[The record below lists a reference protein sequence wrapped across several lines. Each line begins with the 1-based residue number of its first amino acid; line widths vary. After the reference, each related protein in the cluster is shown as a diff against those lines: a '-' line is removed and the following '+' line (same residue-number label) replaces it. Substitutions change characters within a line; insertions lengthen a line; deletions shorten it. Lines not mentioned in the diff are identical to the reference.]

1 MLTAFL
7 SSATRRDYV
16 IKVEA
21 RWNLFTGFSTR
32 ADVADATFR
41 NLAAVDNHAF
51 VNRKILEDV
60 RLSWDQLA
68 TVRDR
73 VALLKN
79 AVNIASEVYVARNKR
94 RLARQAITECR
105 KLNGGLDLL
114 YDLYE
119 ERIQTFEAEPPD
131 ADWDG
136 VFVATS
142 K

>member
-1 MLTAFL
+1 MIG
-7 SSATRRDYV
+7 TRRDYV

-68 TVRDR
+68 TVRER
-73 VALLKN
+73 VELLEN
-79 AVNIASEVYVARNKR
+79 AVNIASEVYAARQKR
-94 RLARQAITECR
+94 RAAGQETL
-105 KLNGGLDLL
+105 LDLL
-114 YDLYE
+114 DAE
-119 ERIQTFEAEPPD
+119 NEVFNAQISAADAAFDARIAVYRMLFAIGRMTPE
-131 ADWDG
+131 
-136 VFVATS
+136 VVL
-142 K
+142 